1 MVKLF
6 QSAGKCSSSVR
17 KTIKDVVLSCNICMR
32 FQKTPPRPKVAL
44 PKASTTNEVVSVD
57 LKERRDLKKY
67 ILYMCDE
74 FSGYMA
80 AVVINNKLPETI
92 IRAFHRKWIREG
104 PGIPD
109 RGVFADNGGEFKNP
123 ELKEVAAKYGITI
136 TLTAANSPWSNG
148 KNERNHYTC
157 DLTTEKLMEEDSK
170 LSIEDAVSHAVN
182 AKNLQINKTG
192 FSPRQLIFGKQG
204 IIPGITD
211 GNPANFEEVV
221 ESDVF
226 RRELINRQRSEEL
239 YRKIDANARIQKAL
253 AQQAHGYLDHKYS
266 AGDMIIFKE
275 DGKNRWTGPAK
286 VTGTENSK
294 VRIIH
299 AGYDRTVPACRVLP
313 FKEEKHEDES
323 EEQTDG
329 DANDKK
335 HEDVDESEKQTD
347 NNETDKRTSTNINS
361 EVDAND
367 PDFIKKLCS
376 KLIMKLCG
384 RKEKL

>member
-1 MVKLF
+1 M
-6 QSAGKCSSSVR
+6 
-17 KTIKDVVLSCNICMR
+17 
-32 FQKTPPRPKVAL
+32 
-44 PKASTTNEVVSVD
+44 
-57 LKERRDLKKY
+57 
-67 ILYMCDE
+67 
-74 FSGYMA
+74 
-80 AVVINNKLPETI
+80 
-92 IRAFHRKWIREG
+92 
-104 PGIPD
+104 
-109 RGVFADNGGEFKNP
+109 
-123 ELKEVAAKYGITI
+123 
-136 TLTAANSPWSNG
+136 
-148 KNERNHYTC
+148 
-157 DLTTEKLMEEDSK
+157 
-170 LSIEDAVSHAVN
+170 
-182 AKNLQINKTG
+182 
-192 FSPRQLIFGKQG
+192 
-204 IIPGITD
+204 
-211 GNPANFEEVV
+211 V

-367 PDFIKKLCS
+367 NGETNREVRPRLYKEIMFKTSNETMWKKGKTVKVGKRGGNNKFRVWIKSTDGIETNYDFPKDIVNWKYLDELPVDKVVRFVKTTKDNHDSETSSKLPIENESTGVWFLQNKDFIDEEQLEVDFNDVLVTQILVKFHTGPAVVQAKADELEKWKKFEAYEEVEMEDQHILSTRWVVVKKDETRKIKARLCVR
-376 KLIMKLCG
+376 G
-384 RKEKL
+384 FEEFVHP